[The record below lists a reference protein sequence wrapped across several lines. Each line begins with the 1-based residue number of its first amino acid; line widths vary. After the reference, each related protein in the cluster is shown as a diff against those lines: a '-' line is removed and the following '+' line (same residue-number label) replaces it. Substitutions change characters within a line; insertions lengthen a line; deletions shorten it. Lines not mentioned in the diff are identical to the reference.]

1 MNVQEIYQRINE
13 ISNEIN
19 KIDEELRRILRKP
32 KIRKE
37 KEKETPRASIPELT
51 SVRENITKD
60 INNNTANS
68 VYEVIEHAEEKSL
81 SKDVRKIAHP
91 SKISKLFTKIAKK
104 RIKTT
109 RKTDINLECVKRI
122 LISVFLI
129 TGLVSGN
136 AILMLFSLPAIV
148 IVETVECIIYR
159 KYGDISLFKGF
170 CEVALEEK
178 EEEENEVLKGLI
190 RSNRYHDLEI
200 EAVNNIDRK
209 IIEESNNEDER
220 IEMLKREQANDK
232 DLMRQNRIIQSL
244 LDRKEN
250 LLHEKNRLISI
261 LFAEGEVIP
270 DMTRKLPVIP
280 DGEPMGFQKKKGRK

>member
-37 KEKETPRASIPELT
+37 KEKGTPRASIPELT

-104 RIKTT
+104 
-109 RKTDINLECVKRI
+109 E
-122 LISVFLI
+122 
-129 TGLVSGN
+129 
-136 AILMLFSLPAIV
+136 
-148 IVETVECIIYR
+148 
-159 KYGDISLFKGF
+159 
-170 CEVALEEK
+170 
-178 EEEENEVLKGLI
+178 
-190 RSNRYHDLEI
+190 
-200 EAVNNIDRK
+200 
-209 IIEESNNEDER
+209 
-220 IEMLKREQANDK
+220 
-232 DLMRQNRIIQSL
+232 
-244 LDRKEN
+244 
-250 LLHEKNRLISI
+250 
-261 LFAEGEVIP
+261 
-270 DMTRKLPVIP
+270 
-280 DGEPMGFQKKKGRK
+280 